1 MSSFTN
7 DAEYTNKAYVD
18 NAIAQAV
25 TGGQVDLSNYYT
37 KSETNA
43 AIEAAAP
50 DLSGYALKTEI
61 PDTTGFTTEARVNE
75 LINAALGVI
84 ENGTY

>member
-1 MSSFTN
+1 M
-7 DAEYTNKAYVD
+7 
-18 NAIAQAV
+18 V

-37 KSETNA
+37 KNETNA
-43 AIEAAAP
+43 AIEAAKP

-61 PDTTGFTTEARVNE
+61 PDTSGFTTEARVNE
-75 LINAALGVI
+75 LINTALGVI